1 MGLIFDRK
9 RIMAAIVLIVA
20 GAIGIT
26 VYVQDTLTSVA
37 RDLPL
42 TLLDQER
49 DAETMI
55 REIGNLAWAVEL
67 WRREPTETN
76 RNRVG
81 VQLAAARIQA
91 DELRANYNL
100 DNMVGAAGMYAVAS
114 PALQDISRWF
124 IEGVPGQ
131 APDSQAVM
139 SLILG
144 RARDAEARLIALLR
158 ESRAMARQMLL
169 TQERRLDRFADGVGV
184 LIAFVAA
191 LVIGLVLLLFR
202 QRQVVDLKEQAEMA
216 ALAAKR
222 AAEEAN
228 RAKSEFLANMSHEL
242 RTPLNAIIG
251 FSSII
256 KSEMLGPVNVPRYRE
271 YAGDIHASGE
281 HLLAI
286 IGDILDLSKVE
297 AGKFELAEED
307 FDADEIMAAAAR
319 LVREKIERSRIDF
332 QILPPAQM
340 VRLHADRRALLQ
352 VLINLLSN
360 AVKFTPAGRVVLS
373 AEMTDGGGFVYVV
386 SDTGIGMTSAQ
397 IKVALQ
403 PFGQVHNALT
413 RTQPGTGLGLPLSD
427 RLVRLHGGWLNLQSM
442 PGEGTKVSVHLPPDR
457 VLKSFAP
464 PPNQPPRSDSAAGNS
479 SK

>member
-1 MGLIFDRK
+1 MGSIFDRK
-9 RIMAAIVLIVA
+9 RILIAIVLIVA

-26 VYVQDTLTSVA
+26 VHVQETLTSVA
-37 RDLPL
+37 RNLPL

-49 DAETMI
+49 DAETLI
-55 REIGNLAWAVEL
+55 REVANLAWAVEV
-67 WRREPTETN
+67 WQRDPNDASRR
-76 RNRVG
+76 RVG
-81 VQLAAARIQA
+81 VELSAARLQA
-91 DELRANYNL
+91 DALRANYNL
-100 DNMVGAAGMYAVAS
+100 DNMVGAAGMYAVAN
-114 PALQDISRWF
+114 PALQDITRWF
-124 IEGVPGQ
+124 LDGVPGQ
-131 APDSQAVM
+131 PPDSTAVM

-144 RARDAEARLIALLR
+144 RARDAETRLISLLR
-158 ESRAMARQMLL
+158 ESRATARQMLQA
-169 TQERRLDRFADGVGV
+169 QEQRLDRFADGVGV
-184 LIAFVAA
+184 LIALVAA

-202 QRQVVDLKEQAEMA
+202 QRRVADLKEQAELA

-297 AGKFELAEED
+297 AGKFELAEEE

-319 LVREKIERSRIDF
+319 LVREKTLRARIEL
-332 QILPPAQM
+332 QILPPDELI
-340 VRLHADRRALLQ
+340 RLYADRRALLQ
-352 VLINLLSN
+352 ILINLLSN
-360 AVKFTPAGRVVLS
+360 AVKFTPTGTVTLS
-373 AEMTDGGGFVYVV
+373 TERTEDGSFAYVV
-386 SDTGIGMTSAQ
+386 ADTGIGMTAAQ
-397 IKVALQ
+397 IKIALQ

-413 RTQPGTGLGLPLSD
+413 RAQPGTGLGLPLSD
-427 RLVRLHGGWLNLQSM
+427 RLVRLHDGWLDIQSK
-442 PGEGTKVSVHLPPDR
+442 PGEGTRIAIHLPPQR
-457 VLKSFAP
+457 VVLGLQ
-464 PPNQPPRSDSAAGNS
+464 PPNAETAAGNS